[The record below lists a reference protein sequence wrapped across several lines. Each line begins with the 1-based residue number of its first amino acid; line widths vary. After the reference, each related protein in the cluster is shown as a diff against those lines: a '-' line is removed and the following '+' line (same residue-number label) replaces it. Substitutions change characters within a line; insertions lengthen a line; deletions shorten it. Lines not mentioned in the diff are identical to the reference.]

1 MVTTDGK
8 TLLGAD
14 DKAGVAE
21 IMAMAEYFLDNP
33 QIKHPDIYI
42 AFTPDEEVGGGMDH
56 FDVKR
61 FGAKY
66 AYTVDGGGIGEL
78 EYENFNAAS
87 AVIELIDR
95 VCIRVRQKTR
105 WSTHHVLQ

>member
-21 IMAMAEYFLDNP
+21 IWQWRNIFLDNP

-42 AFTPDEEVGGGMDH
+42 AFTPDGKSAEEWTTLTLSVSVQNMLNSRGGGLVNSNM
-56 FDVKR
+56 K
-61 FGAKY
+61 
-66 AYTVDGGGIGEL
+66 
-78 EYENFNAAS
+78 FNAAS
-87 AVIELIDR
+87 AVIELTGQS
-95 VCIRVRQKTR
+95 VHPGRQKTR